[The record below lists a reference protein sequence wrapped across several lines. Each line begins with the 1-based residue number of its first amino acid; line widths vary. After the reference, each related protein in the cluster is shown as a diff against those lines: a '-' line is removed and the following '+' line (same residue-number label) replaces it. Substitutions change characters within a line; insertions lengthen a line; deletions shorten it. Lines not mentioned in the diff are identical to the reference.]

1 MLNRLADLAI
11 RRWRVVLL
19 VTLVFVP
26 VAALIGGGVR
36 DRLSVGGFTDPDA
49 EASRTERAIE
59 ENFESG
65 PQNHVFVVSI
75 RDDKWVYDPDV
86 EVAGRELTERVAVED
101 GVADVVSY
109 WTLGLEPP
117 PRTLRDSSGHQALLG
132 MRLLGDEDTQRDTAR
147 RLQSYVGETDHFV
160 VTATGVVEISREAA
174 EIAERDLTRA
184 ELLAAPLML
193 VALVIVFRGLRA
205 GLLPLAVALVA
216 VLGTFAV
223 LTLLALV
230 TEVSVF
236 AVNLTTALGLGL
248 AIDYSLLL
256 VARYREEVGAGR
268 SHERALRRT
277 LQTAGRTVAFSA
289 GTVAASLVALLV
301 FPIVY
306 LRSFAYAGITVVIVA
321 GIAALIV
328 LPALLAWVGPR
339 IGAQS
344 RRADARE
351 PFWGRQARRVL
362 RHPALWA
369 VGSTV
374 VLVALAI
381 PFLDLRPGRIDERVL
396 PEHADA
402 RQAMEAVR
410 DDFQGVTQANPIAV
424 FAPGAD
430 PTDQETI
437 QAYEATVLALPGVQ
451 RVDSPMGFRI
461 LEGRLG
467 PVEYNQRHASDDGVW
482 FNVVSFYQPED
493 ERIEDLVDTIRATP
507 GPYEEVFVGGPP
519 ASTVDTVE
527 AVVARVPLALLI
539 IAVVTLVLLFMLTGS
554 VLIPVKAVIL
564 NLLSLTAT
572 FGALVWIFQEGHLAD
587 WLDFT
592 PTERLDIFTPILM
605 FCIAFG
611 LSMDYEVF
619 VLARMKEEYDLTG
632 SNRQAITGGL
642 AHTGGL
648 VTAAAI
654 ILMIVFVAISTSGV
668 TIVKMFG
675 VGLGLA
681 VLIDAFVVR
690 ATLIPALMALA
701 GRFNWWAPGP
711 LRRFHLR
718 WGIWEADPVELPSTA
733 EAPSPAKIPM

>member
-1 MLNRLADLAI
+1 MKEG
-11 RRWRVVLL
+11 RVDDPENEAAGIAL
-19 VTLVFVP
+19 TEQ
-26 VAALIGGGVR
+26 VAA
-36 DRLSVGGFTDPDA
+36 
-49 EASRTERAIE
+49 E
-59 ENFESG
+59 E
-65 PQNHVFVVSI
+65 
-75 RDDKWVYDPDV
+75 
-86 EVAGRELTERVAVED
+86 

-109 WTLGLEPP
+109 WTLGLVPP
-117 PRTLRDSSGHQALLG
+117 PRILRGSDSQAMIG
-132 MRLLGDEDTQRDTAR
+132 MRLVGDEGSQRESAR
-147 RLQSYVGETDHFV
+147 RLQSYVGETDDFEIG
-160 VTATGVVEISREAA
+160 ATGVVEISREAA
-174 EIAERDLTRA
+174 EIAEEDLTRA
-184 ELLAAPLML
+184 ELLAAPLTFL
-193 VALVIVFRGLRA
+193 ALVIVFRGLRA
-205 GLLPLAVALVA
+205 GLLPLAIAVVA

-230 TEVSVF
+230 TDVSVF

-268 SHERALRRT
+268 SHERALRRSM
-277 LQTAGRTVAFSA
+277 QTAGRTVAFSA
-289 GTVAASLVALLV
+289 GTVAASLIALLV

-306 LRSFAYAGITVVIVA
+306 LRSFAYAGVTVVIVA

-328 LPALLAWVGPR
+328 LPALLAWAGPR
-339 IGAQS
+339 IGGQPQEA
-344 RRADARE
+344 AIRE

-381 PFLDLRPGRIDERVL
+381 PFLSLRPGRIDERVL

-402 RQAMEAVR
+402 RETMETVHV
-410 DDFQGVTQANPIAV
+410 DFFGVKDANPIAV
-424 FAPGAD
+424 FVPGAD
-430 PTDQETI
+430 PTDDDAI
-437 QAYEATVLALPGVQ
+437 QKYEGAVLAIPGVQ
-451 RVDSPMGFRI
+451 RVDSPLGFRQFM
-461 LEGRLG
+461 GRQG
-467 PVEYNQRHASDDGVW
+467 PVDYNQRFADGEGVW
-482 FNVVSFYQPED
+482 FNIVSTYEPDD
-493 ERIEDLVDTIRATP
+493 ERVEGLIEAIRATP
-507 GPYEEVFVGGPP
+507 GPYEEVFVGGPL
-519 ASTVDTVE
+519 ASTIDTVDV
-527 AVVARVPLALLI
+527 VVARVPLALLI
-539 IAVVTLVLLFMLTGS
+539 IAVVTFVVLFMLTGS
-554 VLIPVKAVIL
+554 VVIPVKAVIL

-572 FGALVWIFQEGHLAD
+572 FGALVWIFQEGHLAG

-632 SNRQAITGGL
+632 SNRQAIIGGL
-642 AHTGGL
+642 ARTGGL
-648 VTAAAI
+648 VTAAAV
-654 ILMIVFVAISTSGV
+654 ILTIVFVAISTSGV

-681 VLIDAFVVR
+681 VLIDAFIVR

-701 GRFNWWAPGP
+701 GRFNWWAPAP

-718 WGIWEADPVELPSTA
+718 WGIWESDPVEVPTMEPPTRS
-733 EAPSPAKIPM
+733 EAVT

>member
-1 MLNRLADLAI
+1 
-11 RRWRVVLL
+11 L
-19 VTLVFVP
+19 VALVFVP

-36 DRLSVGGFTDPDA
+36 DRLSVGGFTDPGA
-49 EASRTERAIE
+49 EASRTEHAIE
-59 ENFESG
+59 DVFDAG
-65 PQNHVFVVSI
+65 PQNHVFILQMREGRV
-75 RDDKWVYDPDV
+75 DDP
-86 EVAGRELTERVAVED
+86 ENEAAGRALTAQVAAEP

-109 WTLGLEPP
+109 WTLDLVPP
-117 PRTLRDSSGHQALLG
+117 PRILRGSDAQAMLG
-132 MRLLGDEDTQRDTAR
+132 MRLVGDEDEQRDTAR
-147 RLQSYVGETDHFV
+147 RLQEYVGETGRFV
-160 VTATGVVEISREAA
+160 IGATGVVEISREAA
-174 EIAERDLTRA
+174 EIAEEDLTRA
-184 ELLAAPLML
+184 ELLAAPLTFL
-193 VALVIVFRGLRA
+193 ALVIVFRGLRA
-205 GLLPLAVALVA
+205 GLLPLAIAVVA

-230 TEVSVF
+230 TDVSVF

-268 SHERALRRT
+268 THERALRRSM
-277 LQTAGRTVAFSA
+277 QTAGRTVAFSA
-289 GTVAASLVALLV
+289 GTVAASLIALLV

-306 LRSFAYAGITVVIVA
+306 LRSFAYAGVTVVIVA
-321 GIAALIV
+321 AIAALVV
-328 LPALLAWVGPR
+328 LPALLAWLGPR
-339 IGAQS
+339 IGGQT
-344 RRADARE
+344 RATARE

-362 RHPALWA
+362 RRPALWA

-381 PFLDLRPGRIDERVL
+381 PFLSLRPGRIDERVL

-402 RQAMEAVR
+402 RRTMQAVR
-410 DDFQGVTQANPIAV
+410 DDFFGITQANPIAV
-424 FAPGAD
+424 FVPGAD
-430 PTDQETI
+430 PTDEDAI
-437 QAYEATVLALPGVQ
+437 LEYESAVLALPGVS
-451 RVDSPMGFRI
+451 RVDSPLGFRQ
-461 LEGRLG
+461 LVGRVG
-467 PVEYNQRHASDDGVW
+467 PVDYNQRFADEEGVW
-482 FNVVSFYQPED
+482 FNIVSFYEPED
-493 ERIEDLVDTIRATP
+493 ERIEGLVEAVRATP
-507 GPYEEVFVGGPP
+507 GPYEEVFVGGPL
-519 ASTVDTVE
+519 ASTVDTVD
-527 AVVARVPLALLI
+527 AVVARVPLALVI
-539 IAVVTLVLLFMLTGS
+539 IAVVTVVLLFMLTGS
-554 VLIPVKAVIL
+554 VVIPVKAVIL

-632 SNRQAITGGL
+632 SNREAIIGGL
-642 AHTGGL
+642 ARTGGL
-648 VTAAAI
+648 VTAAAV
-654 ILMIVFVAISTSGV
+654 ILTIVFVSISTSGV

-718 WGIWEADPVELPSTA
+718 WGIWEADPVELPSAMERPSAA
-733 EAPSPAKIPM
+733 EVPT